1 MVKLSSYSMFVIE
14 VPQYLV
20 FYIPLFWITDK
31 IFVLDNSML
40 EAKDGRPEIDRLLT
54 FLKILKL
61 NNKATI
67 LDPIKY
73 NKELWRANERSAK
86 EINELI
92 QPLRY
97 KRDESFYWSGY
108 LGYRLLLKY
117 SKYYYV
123 ENIIK
128 KEGYVKKE
136 LFFVG
141 RKLISNRGGH
151 GVLKKISIKINHI
164 LFGIFII
171 IGMPLVLS
179 GLMLKN
185 IKFVKKR
192 PISWKGG
199 LCIDMVHGP
208 ALTSKSEIDPDA
220 PADTCFIENDG
231 LFAMKNTSFLAYGW
245 KNKDNKTW
253 KNILETKKSKVFGDQ
268 IDPINIR
275 LVDFIKLVQENY
287 RLLLN
292 YFVEND
298 NSIKKKVIN
307 YDWFFIKYFV
317 YRLRAQVNFYHN
329 RPSVYFS
336 RLDYSYLQH
345 PLGAVCRRYG
355 IHYSGVC
362 HSPSGGV
369 GLTPSFSLLSYDT
382 YFIYTPV
389 FSKDYFSSW
398 ENSHTKLVPVGV
410 WRSDFALAL
419 KDNAEYVIKRKEIR
433 EKYHGKFMIG
443 LHLPVPNSA
452 VFTRQAVDY
461 WLGGFEKI
469 INDLHDVVFLLF
481 PRRVENSPQ
490 YFKDWIRKT
499 TKLDNCEV
507 ANELNPDWG
516 DSYPWIYV
524 CDMVIGCSYS
534 DVVIEAL
541 ACGTPAVSY
550 NNFGKDISQL
560 ERYDKNI
567 AVYSIKSLTEM
578 IGLTKSAKWPTT
590 EDWTKYAKEFVGIA
604 DGRSRKRMKNELQT
618 HIVPKSLLNLQS
630 K

>member
-1 MVKLSSYSMFVIE
+1 M
-14 VPQYLV
+14 
-20 FYIPLFWITDK
+20 
-31 IFVLDNSML
+31 
-40 EAKDGRPEIDRLLT
+40 
-54 FLKILKL
+54 
-61 NNKATI
+61 
-67 LDPIKY
+67 
-73 NKELWRANERSAK
+73 
-86 EINELI
+86 
-92 QPLRY
+92 
-97 KRDESFYWSGY
+97 
-108 LGYRLLLKY
+108 
-117 SKYYYV
+117 
-123 ENIIK
+123 
-128 KEGYVKKE
+128 
-136 LFFVG
+136 
-141 RKLISNRGGH
+141 
-151 GVLKKISIKINHI
+151 
-164 LFGIFII
+164 
-171 IGMPLVLS
+171 
-179 GLMLKN
+179 
-185 IKFVKKR
+185 
-192 PISWKGG
+192 
-199 LCIDMVHGP
+199 
-208 ALTSKSEIDPDA
+208 
-220 PADTCFIENDG
+220 
-231 LFAMKNTSFLAYGW
+231 
-245 KNKDNKTW
+245 
-253 KNILETKKSKVFGDQ
+253 
-268 IDPINIR
+268 
-275 LVDFIKLVQENY
+275 
-287 RLLLN
+287 
-292 YFVEND
+292 
-298 NSIKKKVIN
+298 
-307 YDWFFIKYFV
+307 
-317 YRLRAQVNFYHN
+317 
-329 RPSVYFS
+329 
-336 RLDYSYLQH
+336 QH

-469 INDLHDVVFLLF
+469 INDLDDVVFLLF